1 MGFSTKACN
10 ELPNAVLCRAP
21 MGSDGYCIHEHCQ
34 LIVAN
39 SERQCGILIYKEI
52 VFMKVFGSSCAHLI
66 GTDGKS
72 KRYTENDG
80 VVPIKGQNY
89 DQQLL
94 CNGEAIN
101 IPRSIGI
108 TKHIAIENI
117 NNQSS
122 SIYIESTA

>member
-1 MGFSTKACN
+1 
-10 ELPNAVLCRAP
+10 
-21 MGSDGYCIHEHCQ
+21 
-34 LIVAN
+34 
-39 SERQCGILIYKEI
+39 
-52 VFMKVFGSSCAHLI
+52 MKVFGSSCAHLI